1 MLYGTLMIFLY
12 FRKKNLL
19 FTFAPLDDLI
29 KVSRK
34 QSGSSE
40 AAVKRRRKSIKS
52 DKKDDKPTTVQK
64 SIAQTKARRD
74 AAYKTA
80 RREGADGS
88 ADTRK
93 KATLMD
99 IDKEVDR
106 VRKNKSLQAPQRKQQ
121 QPQRG
126 RPRRAPSAST
136 ATAPE
141 AFQAPT
147 KKAVSAAV
155 QAMKEFG
162 FQPPKGMDVVISFAP
177 KETKAPN
184 SSAAT
189 ATSTKSAASNTK
201 TNPGRTSVN
210 QGRGGGGRR
219 GGRTD
224 RRGGGR
230 KTLNNDSDTNMG

>member
-1 MLYGTLMIFLY
+1 MSEIGVTTLQSRVDMS
-12 FRKKNLL
+12 
-19 FTFAPLDDLI
+19 LDDLI

-40 AAVKRRRKSIKS
+40 AAVNRRRKNIKS
-52 DKKDDKPTTVQK
+52 DKKDDKPTTVQT

-74 AAYKTA
+74 AAYRTA

-88 ADTRK
+88 AGTRK

-106 VRKNKSLQAPQRKQQ
+106 VRKNKSLQQVPQRKQQ
-121 QPQRG
+121 PLRG
-126 RPRRAPSAST
+126 RPRRAPTTPA
-136 ATAPE
+136 ATTTTPE

-177 KETKAPN
+177 KETKTPN
-184 SSAAT
+184 FSAA
-189 ATSTKSAASNTK
+189 AVTSTNTAASNIK
-201 TNPGRTSVN
+201 TNPGRSSQN

-219 GGRTD
+219 GGRSG

-230 KTLNNDSDTNMG
+230 KTLNNDTNMG

>member
-1 MLYGTLMIFLY
+1 MKY
-12 FRKKNLL
+12 FPKKLLL
-19 FTFAPLDDLI
+19 FYFPPLTDDLI

-40 AAVKRRRKSIKS
+40 AAVNRRRKNIKS
-52 DKKDDKPTTVQK
+52 DKKDDKPTTVQT

-74 AAYKTA
+74 AAYRTA

-88 ADTRK
+88 AGTRK

-106 VRKNKSLQAPQRKQQ
+106 VRKNKSLQQAPQRKQQ
-121 QPQRG
+121 ALRG
-126 RPRRAPSAST
+126 RPRRAPSTPAGT
-136 ATAPE
+136 TPE

-177 KETKAPN
+177 KETKTPN
-184 SSAAT
+184 FSAAAVT
-189 ATSTKSAASNTK
+189 TTKTAASNTK
-201 TNPGRTSVN
+201 TNPGRTSQN
-210 QGRGGGGRR
+210 QVRGGGGRR
-219 GGRTD
+219 GGRSG

-230 KTLNNDSDTNMG
+230 KTLNNDTIMG